1 MISISFKIIPISN
14 DLSVNRD
21 AYDMWYHLGDQLAT
35 ILLYH
40 SLPIFSSVIVIVAG
54 RIKSKWNKNDNNAM
68 IITIAT
74 IIQMIYNSPPASPK
88 LHHAFPGRPMFLVW
102 AGQLLFI
109 ILFHYTKYYIWSRD
123 SLRKQ
128 YLFSD

>member
-1 MISISFKIIPISN
+1 MISVSFKIIPISN
-14 DLSVNRD
+14 NLSVNRD

-40 SLPIFSSVIVIVAG
+40 PLAIFSSVTVIVAG

-74 IIQMIYNSPPASPK
+74 IIQMIYNSPPVVQCFWFGLANFFS
-88 LHHAFPGRPMFLVW
+88 LYYSIT
-102 AGQLLFI
+102 QNI
-109 ILFHYTKYYIWSRD
+109 IYGV
-123 SLRKQ
+123 
-128 YLFSD
+128 

>member
-1 MISISFKIIPISN
+1 MISRSFKIIPISN
-14 DLSVNRD
+14 NLSANRD

-88 LHHAFPGRPMFLVW
+88 LHHAFPRSSNVFGLGWPTS
-102 AGQLLFI
+102 
-109 ILFHYTKYYIWSRD
+109 FHYIIPLHKILYME
-123 SLRKQ
+123 
-128 YLFSD
+128 